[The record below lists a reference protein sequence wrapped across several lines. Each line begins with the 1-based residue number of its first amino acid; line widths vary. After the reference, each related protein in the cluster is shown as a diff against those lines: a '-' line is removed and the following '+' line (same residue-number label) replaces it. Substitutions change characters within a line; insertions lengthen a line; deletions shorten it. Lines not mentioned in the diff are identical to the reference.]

1 MPGREKSTRRCRSIE
16 AAVSRRARRG
26 GWRSCLRPLGLNTAI
41 VLGLVLFG
49 PAAYAEDLMEVLRL
63 ARKNDPTYLAAKAS
77 YQAERQK
84 LPQARAALL
93 PSINVSADRT
103 RQDNKTTL
111 DPDGDNRDVL
121 RDGNFTSTSYS
132 LSLTQTLYN
141 RARFTALKQ
150 AKVTVRKAEA
160 EFAAAEQAL
169 FIRVAEAYFGVLL
182 AQVNLE
188 LAISQ
193 KTATKSQLD
202 LANARFEV
210 GLGTI
215 TDVHEARARYEFNE
229 ALEVEETNALDDAR
243 QALYE
248 LTARNIEQV
257 NLPREGYPLVKPDP
271 PDIGKWTEQA
281 QAQNLSIIA
290 AEATMEIARQEIRRQ
305 RAGHFPTVDIVGSSE
320 VYEADGSNSLALP
333 DTDLEQESGRIGLE
347 LNLPLVQGGLVY
359 SLSKEAKYLYDAA
372 VQAYERERR
381 NTTRATRSAYLGVSG
396 GVKKISALNQSVIA
410 GESALEAKQ
419 EGFQA
424 GIETNIDVLNAQR
437 DLFIAKRNYVEAHY
451 DYITN
456 FLRLKQATGIL
467 AENDLLEV
475 NRWLE

>member
-1 MPGREKSTRRCRSIE
+1 
-16 AAVSRRARRG
+16 
-26 GWRSCLRPLGLNTAI
+26 
-41 VLGLVLFG
+41 
-49 PAAYAEDLMEVLRL
+49 MEVLRL
-63 ARKNDPTYLAAKAS
+63 ARKNDPSYLAAKAS

-84 LPQARAALL
+84 LPQARAELL
-93 PSINVSADRT
+93 PSISFSAERK
-103 RQDNKTTL
+103 RQDDKTTE
-111 DPDGDNRDVL
+111 DPDSESERVL
-121 RDGNFTSTSYS
+121 RDGNFTSSRYTLS
-132 LSLTQTLYN
+132 LSQTLYN

-160 EFAAAEQAL
+160 EFAAAEQEL
-169 FIRVAEAYFGVLL
+169 FISVAEAYFGVLL

-188 LAISQ
+188 LAVAQ

-229 ALEVEETNALDDAR
+229 ALEIEETNALDDAR

-248 LTARNIEQV
+248 LTASNIEQV
-257 NLPREGYPLVKPDP
+257 RRPREGYPLVKPDP

-281 QAQNLSIIA
+281 LSQNLSIIA
-290 AEATMEIARQEIRRQ
+290 AEAAAEIARQEIRRQ
-305 RAGHFPTVDIVGSSE
+305 RAGHCPTVDIVGSSSL
-320 VYEADGSNSLALP
+320 YEADGSSSLALP
-333 DTDLEQESGRIGLE
+333 DTDLEQESGSIGLE
-347 LNLPLVQGGLVY
+347 LNLPLVQGGLV
-359 SLSKEAKYLYDAA
+359 SSRSKEAKYLYDAA

-381 NTTRATRSAYLGVSG
+381 NTTRTTRSAYLGVSG

-410 GESALEAKQ
+410 GESALEAKR

-424 GIETNIDVLNAQR
+424 GINTNLEVLDAQR
-437 DLFIAKRNYVEAHY
+437 DLFIAKRNYVEAHH
-451 DYITN
+451 DYIIN
-456 FLRLKQATGIL
+456 VLKLKQAAGSL
-467 AENDLLEV
+467 VENDLLEV